1 MDELAGFAEYHPVAG
16 NDSAIVHVHN
26 RRVDLVIM
34 PRTTVDLSMPEGSSK
49 NANWH
54 KIAG

>member
-1 MDELAGFAEYHPVAG
+1 VDELAGFAEYHPVAG